1 MTPAPGPRVL
11 TVKQPWA
18 WAIVSGLKRVENRSW
33 ATPYRGTIY
42 IHASRQLDTSGM
54 AWFAKHKI
62 KLPKDLPTGFVV
74 GECEIVDV
82 VAGKEGQRFGKWFF
96 GPKGWVV
103 KNPRRLARPIKM
115 KGQLGLPRAS
125 RTLIRKVEGER
136 SRNRLLAPWSQDLPV
151 GAVCVSRHPS
161 A

>member
-1 MTPAPGPRVL
+1 MRTAPGPRVL
-11 TVKQPWA
+11 SVKQPWA
-18 WAIVSGLKRVENRSW
+18 WAIVSGLKHVENRSW

-62 KLPKDLPTGFVV
+62 KLPKDLPTGAVV
-74 GECEIVDV
+74 GKCEIVNIVD
-82 VAGKEGQRFGKWFF
+82 GKEGQRFVKWFF
-96 GPKGWVV
+96 GPKGWVS

-125 RTLIRKVEGER
+125 PTLVRNVERKR
-136 SRNRLLAPWSQDLPV
+136 S
-151 GAVCVSRHPS
+151 HK
-161 A
+161 